1 MMDVVVL
8 GVEMGRECFR
18 INVDLFGEP
27 CPWKG
32 DDQMEGGI
40 GGIEPDSQLDSRFHV
55 IFGLAGESEIEEERS
70 PNAGLMGH

>member
-8 GVEMGRECFR
+8 GVEMGRECFG
-18 INVDLFGEP
+18 INVDLFGES

-40 GGIEPDSQLDSRFHV
+40 GGVEPDSQPNSRFHV
-55 IFGLAGESEIEEERS
+55 SSGLAGESEIEKESS
-70 PNAGLMGH
+70 PDAGLMDH